1 MITCNNFINNKFHE
15 DGSSDYIDV
24 LNPSDGG
31 VVGKVVRGW
40 LCLCSYVLLY
50 CAVYAFYYVGFLMWS
65 CSISMVGL
73 GL

>member
-31 VVGKVVRGW
+31 VVGKVVRVRIEVDFV
-40 LCLCSYVLLY
+40 CVLMYYFTVQYMHFIML
-50 CAVYAFYYVGFLMWS
+50 AF
-65 CSISMVGL
+65 
-73 GL
+73 